1 VSDSAWIWG
10 ESMNPKERI
19 LEKLRGLE
27 RQIKANYKVKEIGVF
42 GSFIRGDEGEKSD
55 IDILVEF
62 EEDADLF
69 DLSGLALLLEEKLRR
84 KVDVVPKNAL
94 REELRESVLREVAT
108 L

>member
-1 VSDSAWIWG
+1 
-10 ESMNPKERI
+10 MNQKDRI
-19 LEKLRGLE
+19 LKKLRELE
-27 RQIKANYKVKEIGVF
+27 KQIKADYKVKEIGVF
-42 GSFIRGDEGEKSD
+42 GSFVRGVEGEKSD
-55 IDILVEF
+55 IDILVDF

-84 KVDVVPKNAL
+84 KVDLVPKNAL